1 MSQVEQCLC
10 REFAGIEG
18 DVWILRTEG
27 TFGFFEPRE
36 ALRSFAAREI
46 YCLKLV

>member
-10 REFAGIEG
+10 RAFSGIEG

-27 TFGFFEPRE
+27 DPSQLGG
-36 ALRSFAAREI
+36 
-46 YCLKLV
+46 YNV